1 VSGKKKPK
9 EFWIQYRYL
18 HYEADTEKILD
29 DDIHVIEYSAYE
41 QLKAENKRLVEIND
55 RALSSAPF
63 QEVQQLKSKLETA
76 KQTCDKIKDK
86 FIKPDHE
93 FEPDGCECVV
103 CGSLVDVDDNDW
115 ENGIDACW
123 ECKASAYDDI
133 VIAVRQALKEI
144 EG

>member
-29 DDIHVIEYSAYE
+29 DDIHVIEYSSYE
-41 QLKAENKRLVEIND
+41 QLKAENKKLQNYIS
-55 RALSSAPF
+55 AKYPACLS
-63 QEVQQLKSKLETA
+63 ELQQLKSKLEIA
-76 KQTCDKIKDK
+76 KQTWDKIKDK
-86 FIKPDHE
+86 FIKPDLE
-93 FEPDGCECVV
+93 FESDGCECVV

-133 VIAVRQALKEI
+133 VLAVQESLKEI